1 MPHDEPRA
9 GLPSWLTI
17 LLIVLVL
24 CAGGWLV
31 WWQFGRNSESVTYDV
46 GTIPDR
52 YQVFRGGGGGA
63 APARPDLAKDGVH
76 ALGANMFRVTSGE
89 FFMTLAPTETTFA
102 PLRLNL
108 SRRDFLSQD
117 QRILMRICNE
127 TANAG
132 FAKNIEITPDQAKKL
147 TPLRQQIGAGMK
159 ISDDD
164 RNKLRALWKDWN
176 AAKDPTAKTATDT
189 ALVAAMKDVGA
200 RNAEAFKQEL
210 IQLTGE
216 IRKVVTDTQ
225 IAKYRQ
231 LRGQGG

>member
-1 MPHDEPRA
+1 
-9 GLPSWLTI
+9 
-17 LLIVLVL
+17 
-24 CAGGWLV
+24 
-31 WWQFGRNSESVTYDV
+31 
-46 GTIPDR
+46 
-52 YQVFRGGGGGA
+52 VFRGGGGGA

-200 RNAEAFKQEL
+200 RNAETFKQEL